1 MDADD
6 PDVTFT
12 ADDWDSA
19 LGEYWDEHDEL
30 GTAAD
35 ARSPQLFI
43 IEGRDTRRWQVR
55 QIIDD
60 PDENHDWQI
69 RAEVDLDASDESGEL
84 ALHVVNFGR
93 IDGPGL

>member
-1 MDADD
+1 M
-6 PDVTFT
+6 
-12 ADDWDSA
+12 
-19 LGEYWDEHDEL
+19 
-30 GTAAD
+30 
-35 ARSPQLFI
+35 
-43 IEGRDTRRWQVR
+43 R